1 MFLKRVILGC
11 ILGLLSLTMAEGASN
26 EAALRVA
33 FVYKFIKFIE
43 WPNEA
48 TTTSLKLCALGAD
61 ADAKDALQSLNGQL
75 ISRQLVD
82 GNVVVKQTIETVY
95 LDDASA
101 VTQHLKTCQM
111 LYRPAHASPLT
122 LPHPLPL
129 GVFMIADDPQPTDT
143 YVGIA
148 LARSDEGRI
157 EFSISTAAAN
167 QAGVS
172 ISSQLLKLAKKNQG
186 GRQ

>member
-1 MFLKRVILGC
+1 
-11 ILGLLSLTMAEGASN
+11 MAEGASN

-43 WPNEA
+43 WPNQA
-48 TTTSLKLCALGAD
+48 ASLKLCALGAD
-61 ADAKDALQSLNGQL
+61 ADAKDALRSLNGQL
-75 ISRQLVD
+75 VNRQLVEGD
-82 GNVVVKQTIETVY
+82 LVVKQTIETVY

-122 LPHPLPL
+122 IPHPLPQ
-129 GVFMIADDPQPTDT
+129 GVLMVADDPQPTDAN
-143 YVGIA
+143 VGIA

-157 EFSISTAAAN
+157 EFSISTAAAT

-172 ISSQLLKLAKKNQG
+172 ISSQLLKLAKNSQG